1 VIIDILTIFPEMFS
15 GPFSASIIKRAQEKG
30 LLIINLINLRD
41 FSRNKHHSVDDA
53 PYGGG
58 AGMVMAPQTFF
69 EAIDW
74 LKSQRSSLGR
84 VILLCPT
91 GQVFSQALASELARE
106 EHLVLICGH
115 YEGVDERVRE
125 HLVNDEISIGD
136 YILTGGELPA
146 ALMVDAVSR
155 FIPGVLGK
163 SNSLQE
169 ETFQQGLLEYP
180 QYTRPPVYRGYD
192 IPEVLLSGHHEKI
205 RRWRRRQALLR
216 TMERRPELLN
226 PALLAKE
233 DKEVLKEILIFLK
246 QLNLE

>member
-1 VIIDILTIFPEMFS
+1 MIIDILTIFPEMFS

-41 FSRNKHHSVDDA
+41 FSRNKHHTVDDA

-58 AGMVMAPQTFF
+58 AGMVMAPQPFF

-74 LKSQRSSLGR
+74 LKSQRHTLGR

-91 GQVFSQALASELARE
+91 GQVFSHVLAGELARE

-125 HLVNDEISIGD
+125 HLVTDEVSIGD

-155 FIPGVLGK
+155 LIPGVLGK
-163 SNSLQE
+163 NASLQE

-180 QYTRPPVYRGYD
+180 QYTRPPVYRDYAV
-192 IPEVLLSGHHEKI
+192 PEVLMSGHHEKV
-205 RRWRRRQALLR
+205 RRWRKKQALLR
-216 TMERRPELLN
+216 TIERRPELLN
-226 PALLAKE
+226 SVLLTTE
-233 DKEVLKEILIFLK
+233 DREILKEILIFLK

>member
-1 VIIDILTIFPEMFS
+1 MIIDILTIFPEMFS

-41 FSRNKHHSVDDA
+41 FSRNKHRTVDDA

-58 AGMVMAPQTFF
+58 AGMVMAPQPFF

-74 LKSQRSSLGR
+74 LKSQRHALGR

-91 GQVFSQALASELARE
+91 GQVFSQALAGELARE

-125 HLVNDEISIGD
+125 HLITDEVSIGD

-155 FIPGVLGK
+155 LIPGVLGK
-163 SNSLQE
+163 NASLQE

-180 QYTRPPVYRGYD
+180 QYTRPPVYRNYTV
-192 IPEVLLSGHHEKI
+192 PEVLLSGHHEKV
-205 RRWRRRQALLR
+205 RRWRKKQALLR
-216 TMERRPELLN
+216 TLERRPELLN
-226 PALLAKE
+226 PVLLTTE
-233 DKEVLKEILIFLK
+233 DREILKEILIFLK

>member
-1 VIIDILTIFPEMFS
+1 MIIDILTIFPEMFD

-30 LLIINLINLRD
+30 LLSINLINLRD
-41 FSRNKHHSVDDA
+41 FSRNKHRTVDDA

-58 AGMVMAPQTFF
+58 AGMVMAPQPFF

-74 LKSQRSSLGR
+74 LKGRRNSLRR

-91 GQVFSQALASELARE
+91 GQIFSQALANELAQE
-106 EHLVLICGH
+106 ENLVLICGH

-125 HLVNDEISIGD
+125 HLVTDEVSIGD

-146 ALMVDAVSR
+146 AIMVDVVSR
-155 FIPGVLGK
+155 LIPGVLGK
-163 SNSLQE
+163 STSLQE

-180 QYTRPPVYRGYD
+180 QYTRPPVYRGYAV
-192 IPEVLLSGHHEKI
+192 PEVLLSGHHEKV
-205 RRWRRRQALLR
+205 RRWRKKQALLR
-216 TMERRPELLN
+216 TLERRPELLN
-226 PALLAKE
+226 PVLLTKE
-233 DKEVLKEILIFLK
+233 DKEILKEILIFLK